1 MYQRFKITR
10 FLNLHPGAMVLLAL
24 STAGHAHAGCTTS
37 FSGLA
42 FGAYQTL
49 GSAGQL
55 VSADVISTANINVV
69 CQGMPGSSSYTLG
82 LGPSATGSGN
92 RIGTRYLANT
102 RGGDLMAFNLFADAN
117 RTVVWGDGVTGALI
131 RGNLDTVGSHSS
143 VAVYGK
149 IPAGQNTLRAGNF
162 LGSMT
167 ITLTYNP

>member
-1 MYQRFKITR
+1 MTR
-10 FLNLHPGAMVLLAL
+10 CLKLLPTAMVLLAL
-24 STAGHAHAGCTTS
+24 STDGHAGCTTN

-49 GSAGQL
+49 GSAGTL
-55 VSADVISTANINVV
+55 VSADVTSTASINVT
-69 CQGMPGSSSYTLG
+69 CQGMPAGSSYTLG
-82 LGPSATGSGN
+82 LGPSAAGSGN

-102 RGGDLMAFNLFADAN
+102 RGGDPMAFNLFTDAN

-131 RGNLDTVGSHSS
+131 RGTLDTGGSHSS

-149 IPAGQNTLRAGNF
+149 IPAGQSTLRAGSF